1 MAWAFCEQFGSGPI
15 AITDTIEKP
24 KSIGRLSEEA
34 KDVLRQLLSD
44 DRAPILL
51 SGKAGTGK
59 STLIRYIQRQD
70 AFPNTVVLAPTG
82 IAALNIGGQTLHSF
96 FRLPPRILTDAAL
109 QGQKP
114 NGMWRKV
121 DLIIVDEVSMTRVD
135 VIDAMDK
142 ILKKARKNTEP
153 FGGCRMLFVGDFYQL
168 PPVAPRGEAQMLHQ
182 MGYETPFAYSAHV
195 FREQPMAVY
204 SLSQVYRQNEPEFL
218 DILSDL
224 RGGEDVEY
232 ALERLNTRCA
242 GPHRDGVTP
251 LLLTGTNATAARYNQ
266 EGLERIDAPSQN
278 FEGRTKG
285 KFNVNADRLGAP
297 PLLQLKIG
305 ARVMALKNDMKRRWV
320 NGSIGTVK
328 AMEPGKVT
336 VEFDNGK
343 TGQIEPDDWDTIRY
357 SWDEAAGVPKA
368 EVIGSYS
375 QIPLSLAWAVTIHKA
390 QGLTLDDVR
399 VDLERGAFAA
409 GQAYVA
415 LSRSRTLD
423 GLSLT
428 RPLGPRDIMVDD
440 RHADELA
447 RLSR

>member
-1 MAWAFCEQFGSGPI
+1 MSESPAE
-15 AITDTIEKP
+15 TR
-24 KSIGRLSEEA
+24 KSVGRLSEEA
-34 KDVLRQLLSD
+34 KDVVRQLLSD

-59 STLIRYIQRQD
+59 STLIRYIQAQD
-70 AFPNTVVLAPTG
+70 AFPKTIVLAPTG
-82 IAALNIGGQTLHSF
+82 IAAINIGGQTLHSF
-96 FRLPPRILTDAAL
+96 FRLPPRILTDEAL
-109 QGQKP
+109 KGQRA
-114 NGMWRKV
+114 NAMWKKV
-121 DLIIVDEVSMTRVD
+121 DLVIVDEVSMCRVD
-135 VIDAMDK
+135 LIDAMDR
-142 ILKKARKNTEP
+142 ILKKARKNNEP

-182 MGYETPFAYSAHV
+182 MGYESPFAYSAHV
-195 FREQPMAVY
+195 FREQPLAVY
-204 SLSQVYRQNEPEFL
+204 SLTQVYRQNEPEFL
-218 DILSDL
+218 DILSDI
-224 RGGEDVEY
+224 RSGQDVEY
-232 ALERLNTRCA
+232 ALERLNGRCA
-242 GPHRDGVTP
+242 GEHREGVTP

-266 EGLERIDAPSQN
+266 EGLARIDQPGHH

-285 KFNVNADRLGAP
+285 KFNINADRLGAP
-297 PLLQLKIG
+297 ALLELKLG

-328 AMEPGKVT
+328 ALEPGKVT
-336 VEFDNGK
+336 VQFDNGK
-343 TGQIEPDDWDTIRY
+343 TGVIEPDDWETIRY
-357 SWDEAAGVPKA
+357 AWDEASNTPKA
-368 EVIGSYS
+368 EVVGSYS

-428 RPLGPRDIMVDD
+428 RPLGPRDIMVDE
-440 RHADELA
+440 RHEDALR
-447 RLSR
+447 RLNR

>member
-1 MAWAFCEQFGSGPI
+1 M
-15 AITDTIEKP
+15 
-24 KSIGRLSEEA
+24 SEEA
-34 KDVLRQLLSD
+34 KDVVRQLLSD

-59 STLIRYIQRQD
+59 STLIRYIQAQD
-70 AFPNTVVLAPTG
+70 AFPKTIVLAPTG
-82 IAALNIGGQTLHSF
+82 IAAINIGGQTLHSF
-96 FRLPPRILTDAAL
+96 FRLPPRILTDEAL
-109 QGQKP
+109 KGQKA
-114 NGMWRKV
+114 NAMWKKV
-121 DLIIVDEVSMTRVD
+121 DLIIVDEVSMCRVD
-135 VIDAMDK
+135 LIDAMDR
-142 ILKKARKNTEP
+142 ILKKARNNSDP

-182 MGYETPFAYSAHV
+182 MGYESPFAYSAHV
-195 FREQPMAVY
+195 FREEPLAVY
-204 SLSQVYRQNEPEFL
+204 SLTQVYRQNEPEFL
-218 DILSDL
+218 DILSDI
-224 RGGEDVEY
+224 RSGQDVEY
-232 ALERLNTRCA
+232 ALERLNNRCA
-242 GPHRDGVTP
+242 GPHREGVTP

-266 EGLERIDAPSQN
+266 EGLAQIDLPSLH

-285 KFNVNADRLGAP
+285 KFNINTDRLGAP
-297 PLLQLKIG
+297 PLLELKMG

-328 AMEPGKVT
+328 ALEPGKVT

-343 TGQIEPDDWDTIRY
+343 TGVIEPDDWDTIRY
-357 SWDEAAGVPKA
+357 AWDEAANAPKA

-428 RPLGPRDIMVDD
+428 RPLGPRDIMVEESHEDAL
-440 RHADELA
+440 R
-447 RLSR
+447 RLNR